1 MFTFRFN
8 QAIRVHTASAFKDGE
23 GNPAFCILMVENEN
37 QPDGLERPSKSKSQI
52 KIWGKGELPATM
64 HNGCLISIE
73 SCAGF
78 DWKHNVRKN
87 KMTGEIITD
96 RSGNTVY
103 DHVIELVAPTI
114 KVLEPTETAKK
125 SSKKEKAEG

>member
-1 MFTFRFN
+1 MFSFRFG
-8 QAIRVHTASAFKDGE
+8 QAIRVHTASSFKDSE
-23 GNPAFCILMVENEN
+23 GNPAFCILMVESEN
-37 QPDGLERPSKSKSQI
+37 QPEGLERPSKSKSQI
-52 KIWGKGELPATM
+52 KIWGKGELPESM
-64 HNGCLISIE
+64 HNDCLISIE
-73 SCAGF
+73 SAAGF

-114 KVLEPTETAKK
+114 KVLEPTATAKK
-125 SSKKEKAEG
+125 SKKAEG